1 MAAAQARRLVWVE
14 GMVQGVGFRWWVQG
28 QATRLGLVGHAR
40 NLADGRVE
48 VDVQGPHDAVQE
60 MVRALTGKPSFGR
73 GRRPGHVDSYLVE
86 ARAVDLDAF
95 GFDIQ

>member
-1 MAAAQARRLVWVE
+1 MAGEIRRMVWVE

-28 QATRLGLVGHAR
+28 QATRLGLTGSAK
-40 NLADGRVE
+40 NLYDGRVQ
-48 VDVQGPHDAVQE
+48 VDIQGPAPAVQE

-86 ARAVDLDAF
+86 ARAVDPDAF
-95 GFDIQ
+95 GFDIR